1 MFYLFTKTEMERE
14 SFIWYSSFS
23 NAIKALPD
31 EDQLKLFRY
40 ITDYWIYGIE
50 PEDWKTVAN
59 ALFCLVKPQIDANN
73 KRYKDWKKWWRPKK
87 DWDYSKKP
95 KSNQNKTKE
104 EPKTNQIETEPEAE
118 DWDFHIMDF
127 IAGKNE

>member
-1 MFYLFTKTEMERE
+1 MERE

-59 ALFCLVKPQIDANN
+59 ALFCLVKP
-73 KRYKDWKKWWRPKK
+73 
-87 DWDYSKKP
+87 
-95 KSNQNKTKE
+95 
-104 EPKTNQIETEPEAE
+104 
-118 DWDFHIMDF
+118 
-127 IAGKNE
+127 